1 MYAEGPAG
9 GINLFVD
16 FCLVQCW
23 WYNCHPSDNQLP
35 IQSEFMKLDDV
46 KKLHQKKYRTEFG
59 HFLVEGEHL
68 VLELEKAA
76 ALNPVLKNC
85 ELYVTESFKDFP
97 SQFKKHLVSEKHMA
111 QLSDTKTPQG
121 IIAAAPLLTTHT
133 AAIANQKTIYLYEVQ
148 DPGNLGTILR
158 SLAWFGNFRCLLS
171 PGSVDPYN
179 PKVVR
184 SSMGAIFHVTM
195 ELDIPLESLPQRF
208 NSIASLDMQGKPLS
222 DSSFKQFDCYLFGN
236 EARGVPRENLQL
248 MNVQPFTIGGCGA
261 IESLNL
267 ASAVNMCIYELVR

>member
-1 MYAEGPAG
+1 
-9 GINLFVD
+9 
-16 FCLVQCW
+16 
-23 WYNCHPSDNQLP
+23 
-35 IQSEFMKLDDV
+35 MKLDDV

-68 VLELEKAA
+68 ILELEKAA
-76 ALNPVLKNC
+76 AKNHALAQS
-85 ELYVTESFKDFP
+85 ELFVTEAYKDF
-97 SQFKKHLVSEKHMA
+97 SSRFKKHLVSEKHMT

-121 IIAAAPLLTTHT
+121 IIAVAPLINSVNTST
-133 AAIANQKTIYLYEVQ
+133 AYEKTIYLYEVQ

-184 SSMGAIFHVTM
+184 SSMGAIFHVPM
-195 ELDIPLESLPQRF
+195 ELDVPLESLTERF
-208 NSIASLDMQGKPLS
+208 TSIATLDMNGKKLS
-222 DSSFKQFDCYLFGN
+222 DASFKQCDCYVFGN
-236 EARGVPRENLQL
+236 EARGVPREALHA
-248 MNVQPFTIGGCGA
+248 MNAQAFTIAGCGA

-267 ASAVNMCIYELVR
+267 ASAVNMCVYELKR